1 MDVVYL
7 DLAKA
12 FDTVPHKRL
21 IKKIKAHGIDGKVL
35 KWITAWLRNR
45 KQKVT
50 TQGAESTWR
59 PVISSVVQGSVLGPL
74 CFLIY
79 MNDLESNLK
88 ASTVSKFADDTK
100 LIHTV
105 ETEEDRT
112 GMQNSLNDLH
122 TWASTWQMKFNE
134 GKCSVMHFGKQN
146 PHYTY
151 TMGSSEL
158 KEANEEKDLGIL
170 VNKSLKVA
178 SQCAA
183 AAKKGNRVLGM
194 IKRNFSFRTKEVIVK
209 LYKSLVRPHLDYAM
223 QAWSPF
229 LEKDKKILEKVQ
241 ARATK
246 LIPEIHH
253 LPYEERLAEL
263 NLTTLE
269 KRRERGDLLQTYR
282 IMTQIDKIKP
292 DIFFKHQT
300 YDRTRGHSMKLTKS
314 RCKLEIRRNF
324 YSQRVVNRWNK
335 LPQSAMDAPTL
346 LSFKKELS
354 KLGF

>member
-1 MDVVYL
+1 M
-7 DLAKA
+7 
-12 FDTVPHKRL
+12 
-21 IKKIKAHGIDGKVL
+21 
-35 KWITAWLRNR
+35 
-45 KQKVT
+45 T

-292 DIFFKHQT
+292 EIFFKHQT